1 MNKRLLIIIGSL
13 LAIYLVYLFFIRK
26 WLQDNGYNTRITDTG
41 VYRPVSSFRPS
52 DLEVISYESVQG
64 LERI

>member
-41 VYRPVSSFRPS
+41 VYRPNGR
-52 DLEVISYESVQG
+52 DITEVESISVQSVQG

>member
-41 VYRPVSSFRPS
+41 VYRPVSYRPS

>member
-41 VYRPVSSFRPS
+41 VYRPERYRPS

-64 LERI
+64 LERV

>member
-41 VYRPVSSFRPS
+41 VYRPSGRDILDVES
-52 DLEVISYESVQG
+52 ISVQSVQG

>member
-41 VYRPVSSFRPS
+41 VYRPAGFRPS